1 MDFKYSVSGDCI
13 GAEQRWRQ
21 RDHLWTTLHRPAEKR
36 WRRVGQREGG
46 RVKIPEV
53 IIREIAVE
61 PCWWMIMWASRE
73 RRGS

>member
-1 MDFKYSVSGDCI
+1 MKEG
-13 GAEQRWRQ
+13 GAE
-21 RDHLWTTLHRPAEKR
+21 
-36 WRRVGQREGG
+36 RRG

-73 RRGS
+73 RRGF

>member
-1 MDFKYSVSGDCI
+1 METAGPPVDYSTASCRETMKEG
-13 GAEQRWRQ
+13 GAE
-21 RDHLWTTLHRPAEKR
+21 
-36 WRRVGQREGG
+36 RRG

-73 RRGS
+73 RRGF